1 MNANKYDFVIV
12 NLKVIAQV
20 PRNRRLR
27 TNANGNFTLEDNHL
41 LVPIRR
47 KIYGEGRD
55 KLIRDIKSLL
65 LEIQSQ
71 IRLLLSSKHL
81 EIAKSGES
89 SRGHARDSNRDDGK
103 DTRDARDDVTK
114 GSRFIS
120 DEKRAV
126 MDQISTIHRELERS
140 VTGFESLKATYSAD
154 ILMVGE
160 LEHVIDTVRLYTNE
174 IEQKVPDVAEN
185 ALVVTLEKES

>member
-27 TNANGNFTLEDNHL
+27 TNSNGNFTLEDNHL
-41 LVPIRR
+41 LVPVRR

-71 IRLLLSSKHL
+71 IRILLSSKHL
-81 EIAKSGES
+81 DKHVDKQHGSES
-89 SRGHARDSNRDDGK
+89 
-103 DTRDARDDVTK
+103 TRDDVGSNEVVK

-140 VTGFESLKATYSAD
+140 ITGFESLKATYSAD

-160 LEHVIDTVRLYTNE
+160 LEHVIDTVRLYINE

-185 ALVVTLEKES
+185 ASAVVLEKNPDL